1 MFWQNKHG
9 GASGLETPA
18 KRKLLIVAES
28 NLRRALME
36 QFCLTP
42 GLVAMEA
49 ETARA
54 ALQMV
59 ETAAPDVMLLSSDL
73 SDPDAPEL
81 LRQIRAAGRRA
92 PAILL
97 ARGESQPAGFDAVVA
112 LPLRFAQLL
121 AVMKRL
127 CARSA
132 GAQETSLT
140 EKESAILARLARA
153 DGEVVAREALLRD
166 VFGYSPGVATHT
178 LETHIHRLRRK
189 LERAPRAARVLET
202 APGGYRLAETRAVPR
217 QQSARN

>member
-1 MFWQNKHG
+1 
-9 GASGLETPA
+9 LETPA

-42 GLVAMEA
+42 GLVAMDAEA
-49 ETARA
+49 PRA

-59 ETAAPDVMLLSSDL
+59 ETAAPDVMLISSDL
-73 SDPDAPEL
+73 SEPDAPEL
-81 LRQIRAAGRRA
+81 LRRIRAAGRRA

-97 ARGESQPAGFDAVVA
+97 ARGESEPADFDAVLT

-127 CARSA
+127 CERATA
-132 GAQETSLT
+132 AQETSLT

-166 VFGYSPGVATHT
+166 VFGYSPDAATHT

-189 LERAPRAARVLET
+189 LERAPRIARVLET
-202 APGGYRLAETRAVPR
+202 APGGYRLAETRALPL